1 MTELRVVATAGHVDH
16 GKSSLIVRL
25 TGMDP
30 DRWDEEKR
38 RGLTIDLGYAWC
50 ELPSGREIGFVDVPG
65 HERFVANMLAGV
77 GPVRLV
83 LFVVAANEGWRP
95 QSEEHLAILDVL
107 GVDGGVV
114 ALTKRDLV
122 DDETLAM
129 AESEIRERVEG
140 TVLGDADVIPVS
152 ATTGDGVEDLRSALD
167 DVLAK
172 VPAPPASRPRLFVDR
187 VFTISGAGTVTTGT
201 LTGDCLDVGD
211 EVEVYPRDRT
221 ARIRSLQT
229 HKRTEERA
237 CPVSRVAANLVGTG
251 RTDVARGHVI
261 ARPGTW
267 RPTTVFEATLRPVRG
282 LAHPITGRGAF
293 KVHAGAAEADARLRI
308 YGTTRLEPGA
318 EAFVRLTTTRP
329 LVLDVFDRF
338 VLRESGRKET
348 VGGGV
353 VLDPGPPRRA
363 GPDPE
368 GRLARRAAAARD
380 DLPAILADERGAVR
394 ASEATVL
401 TGSAGDAPTD
411 GWLLREGVLEAG
423 GDGLRAAVDA
433 FHDEHPLDEGMPVAA
448 ARRELVAA
456 LRPITGT
463 AEADLLDALLVRLA
477 DAGRIVRIGD
487 VIASPSRG
495 DGDRT
500 ADPRVREVVAAVSTE
515 PAQPPTVRE
524 LVARGIGRD
533 AIDAAVRAGLVVRV
547 APDLVFSAELVD
559 RARAIVQAA
568 AATGITVS
576 AFREALGTSRK
587 YALPILEWFDQR
599 GITRRS
605 GDLRFPRA

>member
-30 DRWDEEKR
+30 DRWEEEKR

-50 ELPSGREIGFVDVPG
+50 ELPSGREVGFVDVPG

-122 DDETLAM
+122 DDETLSL
-129 AESEIRERVEG
+129 AESEIRDRVEG
-140 TVLGDADVIPVS
+140 TVLADAAVIPVS
-152 ATTGDGVEDLRSALD
+152 ATTGRGIDDVRSALD
-167 DVLAK
+167 DVLAR

-201 LTGDCLDVGD
+201 LTGDCVDVGE
-211 EVEVYPRDRT
+211 EVEVYPRERT

-237 CPVSRVAANLVGTG
+237 CPVTRVAANLVGTG
-251 RTDVARGHVI
+251 RTDVARGDVI

-282 LAHPITGRGAF
+282 LPHPITGRGAF
-293 KVHAGAAEADARLRI
+293 KIHAGAAEADARLRI
-308 YGTTRLEPGA
+308 FGPSRLDPGS
-318 EAFVRLTTTRP
+318 EAFVRITTSRP

-348 VGGGV
+348 VGGGT
-353 VLDPGPPRRA
+353 VLDPAPPRRA

-368 GRLARRAAAARD
+368 GRLARRAAAARE

-394 ASEATVL
+394 ASEAAIL

-411 GWLLREGVLEAG
+411 GWLLRNGVLEVAG
-423 GDGLRAAVDA
+423 DALHAAVDT
-433 FHDEHPLDEGMPVAA
+433 FHDERPLDEGMPVAA
-448 ARRELVAA
+448 ARRVLVGAM
-456 LRPITGT
+456 RPITGT
-463 AEADLLDALLVRLA
+463 PEDALLDVLLDRSA
-477 DAGRIVRIGD
+477 DAGRVERVGD
-487 VIASPSRG
+487 VIASPSRTQR
-495 DGDRT
+495 DRQE
-500 ADPRVREVVAAVSTE
+500 DPRVLEVVAAVSRA
-515 PAQPPTVRE
+515 PAQPPTVPQ

-547 APDLVFSAELVD
+547 AADLVFTSELID
-559 RARAIVQAA
+559 RAREIVERAGT
-568 AATGITVS
+568 TGITVS
-576 AFREALGTSRK
+576 AFREALGTTRK

-605 GDLRFPRA
+605 GDLRIPRA